1 MRSRKK
7 KSMEQLTSTLL
18 ALMMAVTTTMSPV
31 ITLASEL
38 ESSMAAVESQ
48 IEETTAEESTAEPS
62 TVVVQSETAV
72 QAQTDTETTA
82 LQAVSS
88 DEASEVETKTDAST
102 EAETVSTEE
111 ATYNEEETT
120 TLPESDP
127 SGEESTEESK
137 ANETR
142 GPDESETAQ
151 TPETSGTSLVPLP
164 KKLPMQRLPKLL
176 IQPQRFRQLS
186 CPMRQPKKKSF
197 LTSRQLVETK
207 VMPSMSL
214 LEVWIQTCI
223 SWYGW
228 LSMEQKKI
236 S

>member
-7 KSMEQLTSTLL
+7 KSMEQLTSTLM

-38 ESSMAAVESQ
+38 ESSMEAVESQ

-102 EAETVSTEE
+102 EAETVSNLQRGRDNHSSRERSVRRRI
-111 ATYNEEETT
+111 YRGVK
-120 TLPESDP
+120 SKRDP
-127 SGEESTEESK
+127 RPGRIRNR
-137 ANETR
+137 ADTR
-142 GPDESETAQ
+142 NIWYLCRRNFQCRD
-151 TPETSGTSLVPLP
+151 
-164 KKLPMQRLPKLL
+164 
-176 IQPQRFRQLS
+176 FR
-186 CPMRQPKKKSF
+186 SF
-197 LTSRQLVETK
+197 
-207 VMPSMSL
+207 
-214 LEVWIQTCI
+214 
-223 SWYGW
+223 
-228 LSMEQKKI
+228 
-236 S
+236 